1 MNVLIAVKLNFLFI
15 PANLDFVFLVV
26 INMSE
31 KEQKLFFKIVIAV
44 NIDILYSLFLIFSG
58 IFYKK

>member
-31 KEQKLFFKIVIAV
+31 KEQKLFFKIVISV
-44 NIDILYSLFLIFSG
+44 NIDILCSLFLIFPG